1 MKAKA
6 KASEKAQARE
16 KESLLNELACILS
29 SSGFRVRRERLKQG
43 HGWRAVS
50 GSCRVMTDKMIFLDR
65 RLPHDE
71 QIDFLVDRIA
81 ESRIQISP
89 EQIQSLPSVIAQR
102 VSGVPISAEALAAV
116 Q

>member
-1 MKAKA
+1 MKQKDKQIAK
-6 KASEKAQARE
+6 E
-16 KESLLNELACILS
+16 KESLLRELSSILD

-50 GSCRVMTDKMIFLDR
+50 GACRVLQNNLIFLDR

-81 ESRIQISP
+81 ESGIQISS
-89 EQIQSLPSVIAQR
+89 ERVSALPSSIAKR
-102 VSGVPISAEALAAV
+102 FGFEADSAAEAESANG
-116 Q
+116 